1 MIMPF
6 TTEPDAPSFVPSQEL
21 PQHLDHK
28 PMFALPYEAFDGPY
42 AGDTDLQFIS
52 VGIAQYNPD
61 EASIK
66 TMRYTGTK
74 WTRQAEELPL
84 HRPIDMTLFLAKVVF
99 DSDGDAVTIP
109 RGTLQNQTSDIEV
122 TKEQRN
128 FGENASFAAAIA
140 KNKPDLKHRLNTL
153 LQVLSDLK
161 QKGKI

>member
-1 MIMPF
+1 MPF
-6 TTEPDAPSFVPSQEL
+6 ITTPDAPCFVPSQLL

-28 PMFALPYEAFDGPY
+28 PLFALPYEAFDGPY
-42 AGDTDLQFIS
+42 AGNTDVQFIS
-52 VGIAQYNPD
+52 VGIAQYDPD

-99 DSDGDAVTIP
+99 DSDGDVVTIP
-109 RGTLQNQTSDIEV
+109 RGTLQNQTSDIEI

-128 FGENASFAAAIA
+128 FGENASFSAAMA
-140 KNKPDLKHRLNTL
+140 KNEADLKHRLNTL

-161 QKGKI
+161 LKGKI